1 MPFCAGTAFLFY
13 FHCMNEVLLNGKIIS
28 ANEPVLTVTNR
39 SFRYGDALFE
49 TLKVVKSRILLAQ
62 YHFER
67 LFAGLSLIKISVPK
81 FFTPEKIVSEIIQ
94 LSKRNKCED
103 LARVRLTV
111 FRSDG
116 DFPSTRSGQVESDN
130 SLQYLIECW
139 PLSNTGN
146 QMNENGLMIDVFPD
160 ARKSC
165 DKFSNLKS
173 ANYQP
178 YVMAALY
185 AKENQLNDCLVLN
198 VHERICDAG
207 IANVFWIKDEIIYTP
222 PLTEGCI
229 AGVMM
234 RYLLE
239 KIQGTKRK
247 VQEKICRIN
256 DLENADEIFLTN
268 AIKGIRWVRQ
278 FRNKNYTNQQIVQ
291 IWNEIFPSISQL

>member
-28 ANEPVLTVTNR
+28 ANEPTLNVTNR

-49 TLKVVKSRILLAQ
+49 TMKVTNGKIQLVQ

-67 LFAGLSLIKISVPK
+67 LLSGLQLIKIDIPK
-81 FFTPEKIVSEIIQ
+81 LFIPEKIVSEILQ
-94 LSKRNKCED
+94 LCKRNKCED

-116 DFPSTRSGQVESDN
+116 GFPSTSSGQVESDN

-146 QMNENGLMIDVFPD
+146 QMNENGLVIDVFTD

-229 AGVMM
+229 AGVMR

-239 KIQGTKRK
+239 KIQGTRHK

-256 DLENADEIFLTN
+256 ELENADEVFLTN
-268 AIKGIRWVRQ
+268 AIQGIRWVRQ
-278 FRNKNYTNQQIVQ
+278 FRSKNYFNQQIVQ